1 MIEPINTLCAQL
13 AKLPGV
19 GAKSAQRL
27 AYYILDMS
35 EASARELAQS
45 IINAKEKVRYCPICG
60 NYTDREPCA
69 ICADEKRS
77 GEVICVVEDPK
88 EVFAMEKLREYRGR
102 YHVLHG
108 AISPT
113 DGIGP
118 GDIRIKELIERVDAG
133 GVKEVILAT
142 NPDVKGE
149 ATASYIARI
158 LKPKGVRVTRIAHGV
173 PIGGSLEYV
182 DEMTLLKAVEGRR
195 ELSEKILI

>member
-27 AYYILDMS
+27 AYYIRDMS

-195 ELSEKILI
+195 EL

>member
-69 ICADEKRS
+69 RRPHAPRR
-77 GEVICVVEDPK
+77 GEVLCAVEDPR

-195 ELSEKILI
+195 EL

>member
-1 MIEPINTLCAQL
+1 MSIEPINTLCAQL

-19 GAKSAQRL
+19 GSKSAQRL
-27 AYYILDMS
+27 AYFILDMP
-35 EASARELAQS
+35 ASSAKELAEA
-45 IINAKEKVRYCPICG
+45 IIRAKDTVRYCPLCG
-60 NYTDREPCA
+60 NYTDVEPCA
-69 ICADEKRS
+69 ICTDEKRS
-77 GEVICVVEDPK
+77 DDVICVVEDPK

-118 GDIRIKELIERVDAG
+118 GDIRIKELIERVDKG
-133 GVKEVILAT
+133 SVHEVILAT

-173 PIGGSLEYV
+173 PIGGNLEYV

-195 ELSEKILI
+195 DM

>member
-1 MIEPINTLCAQL
+1 MSIEPINTLCAQL

-27 AYYILDMS
+27 AYYILNMG
-35 EASARELAQS
+35 EASALELAQS
-45 IINAKEKVRYCPICG
+45 IINAKQKVHYCSICG
-60 NYTDREPCA
+60 NYTDKEPCD
-69 ICADEKRS
+69 ICTDERRS
-77 GEVICVVEDPK
+77 DDTICVVEDPR
-88 EVFAMEKLREYRGR
+88 EVLAMEKLREYRGR

-113 DGIGP
+113 DGVGP
-118 GDIRIKELIERVDAG
+118 GDIRIKELMERVDAG

-149 ATASYIARI
+149 ATASYIARM
-158 LKPKGVRVTRIAHGV
+158 LKPKGIRVTRIARGV

-195 ELSEKILI
+195 EI

>member
-195 ELSEKILI
+195 ELEEKILI

>member
-1 MIEPINTLCAQL
+1 MSIEPINTLCAQL

-19 GAKSAQRL
+19 GSKSAQRL
-27 AYYILDMS
+27 AYFILDMP
-35 EASARELAQS
+35 ASSAKELAEA
-45 IINAKEKVRYCPICG
+45 IIRAKDTVRYCPVCG
-60 NYTDREPCA
+60 NYTDVEPCS
-69 ICADEKRS
+69 ICTDEKRS
-77 GEVICVVEDPK
+77 DDVICVVEDPK

-118 GDIRIKELIERVDAG
+118 GDIRIKELIERVDKG
-133 GVKEVILAT
+133 SVHEVILAT

-173 PIGGSLEYV
+173 PIGGNLEYV

-195 ELSEKILI
+195 DM

>member
-35 EASARELAQS
+35 EASARERAQS

-195 ELSEKILI
+195 EL

>member
-45 IINAKEKVRYCPICG
+45 IINAKEKVRYCPIFG

-118 GDIRIKELIERVDAG
+118 GDIRIKELIERVDKG
-133 GVKEVILAT
+133 SVHEVILAT

-173 PIGGSLEYV
+173 PIGGNLEYV

-195 ELSEKILI
+195 DM